1 MHISRTIASRTLV
14 TVICCFGLFFNTNAQ
29 SNHNDETH
37 SLHSALSGCRA
48 ILNNGI
54 LILENSLI
62 RRTYKWNE
70 GNLISN
76 SLTDI
81 LSHYSWSFDG
91 KKADCYFPV
100 NAEPKQGKLEVKEI
114 GATPIAPAHLEANV
128 YTTLGD
134 FEIRRRFKIYQD
146 CPAIACDYFLR
157 GTYSPELVV
166 TTNKGSLQGIE
177 NKTANS
183 VTHTSLA
190 FIERFSLPQKHL
202 RIKAVQFFD
211 ATDYNNNLVYEVGQD
226 PFWRESTLSGNLLFI
241 NNLFEDHTIFVLKE
255 APTSNAQLS
264 SPGYDFSVKTSEILV
279 AGVGAE
285 ATDINKST
293 WVRCYG
299 VVIGI
304 SHGGE
309 RGALSA
315 LRTYQQNIR
324 THRSTRDDMI
334 MMNTWGDRNQDKK
347 IGEKFTMDELLAAKK
362 LGITHFQIDDGWQT
376 GRSKNS
382 ALAGGSFKN
391 IWNNPRYW
399 YPDIL
404 KFPNGLSP
412 IVALGKKLGIEV
424 CLWFNPSI
432 ENSFSYWEDDAN
444 ALIRL
449 YKDYGIRTFKIDG
462 VQIPNKLADINFRKL
477 LDTVTKATNY
487 RAVFNLDVT
496 AGRRTGYHYFNEYG
510 NIFLENRY
518 TDWGN
523 YYPHTTLRNL
533 WMLSKYVPPQNLQ
546 IEFLNNFRNKDKYPI
561 SDTLAPGK
569 LPFEYTFAIT
579 MMAQPLAWMEA
590 TGLPKEAFAITPVV
604 RKYHQIQADIHAGK
618 ILPIGTEP
626 SGVSW
631 TGFQS
636 VQKNKGYILIFRE
649 LNDKK
654 STIIETWLPNGR
666 RVRLN
671 AVLGQGKSMDV
682 VTGKNGRVTF
692 TLPRANSYSLYRYT
706 IVK

>member
-1 MHISRTIASRTLV
+1 MHISKAIAPHSLI
-14 TVICCFGLFFNTNAQ
+14 TVIFCFCFFLNTHAQ
-29 SNHNDETH
+29 GKRNSETH
-37 SLHSALSGCRA
+37 RQNLTLCGCKA

-54 LILENSLI
+54 LILENNLI

-70 GNLISN
+70 GNLIST

-81 LSHYSWSFDG
+81 SSHYSWDFDG
-91 KKADCYFPV
+91 KKTDYFCPV
-100 NAEPKQGKLEVKEI
+100 TAEPKEGKLEVKEI
-114 GATPIAPAHLEANV
+114 LPTSIAPAYLEANV
-128 YTTLGD
+128 FTTIGGL
-134 FEIRRRFKIYQD
+134 EICRRFKIYQN
-146 CPAIACDYFLR
+146 CPAIACDYYLR
-157 GTYSPELVV
+157 GTYSPELLV
-166 TTNKGSLQGIE
+166 TANKESLPGIE
-177 NKTANS
+177 NKGANGE
-183 VTHTSLA
+183 TNTSPT
-190 FIERFSLPQKHL
+190 FIERLSLPQKHL

-211 ATDYNNNLVYEVGQD
+211 ATDYNNNLVHEVSQQ
-226 PFWRESTLSGNLLFI
+226 PFWRERTLSGNLLFM
-241 NNLFEDHTIFVLKE
+241 NSLFEDHGIFVLKE

-279 AGVGAE
+279 AGIGAE
-285 ATDINKST
+285 ARDINKST
-293 WVRCYG
+293 WVRCYA
-299 VVIGI
+299 VVTGI
-304 SHGGE
+304 SRGGE
-309 RGALSA
+309 CGALSA
-315 LRTYQQNIR
+315 LRRYQQNIR
-324 THRSTRDDMI
+324 THLPGRDDMI
-334 MMNTWGDRNQDKK
+334 MMNTWGDRNQDKR

-382 ALAGGSFKN
+382 ALPGGSFKN
-391 IWNNPRYW
+391 IWSNPRYW

-412 IVALGKKLGIEV
+412 IVALGRKLGIEV

-432 ENSFSYWEDDAN
+432 ENSFGHWEDDAG

-462 VQIPNKLADINFRKL
+462 VQIPDELADINFRKL
-477 LDTVTKATNY
+477 LDTVTKATNCE
-487 RAVFNLDVT
+487 AVFNLDVT

-590 TGLPKEAFAITPVV
+590 TGLPKEAFAITPVIK
-604 RKYHQIQADIHAGK
+604 KYQQIQTDIHSGN
-618 ILPIGTEP
+618 IFPIGDEP

-636 VQKNKGYILIFRE
+636 IQKNKGYILVFRE

-654 STIIETWLPNGR
+654 SAIIKTWLPAGK

-671 AVLGQGKSMDV
+671 SVIGEGKSMNV
-682 VTGKNGRVTF
+682 VTSKNGSVTF
-692 TLPRANSYSLYRYT
+692 TLPRANSYALYEYT
-706 IVK
+706 IAK